1 MKNKW
6 LITLGAITSSIVA
19 APLVIAA
26 GCNDQNKDGKG
37 KDNTGNTQ
45 PGKNEKQNNDN
56 NAGGNTGNTQSGQ
69 NEDQKSG
76 QDSTDKQAVK
86 LVKDDASLEGTLP
99 KGVDVKKHKEVKY
112 TSFVKNVKIFDVSK
126 LTLELLKPIDED
138 KLITNKK
145 DKNKKQVFW
154 QDHKSENEFRFKS
167 ETDKFYEGETFA
179 KLLNIP
185 EGYTIANAENPIYH
199 PNPKNKNK
207 KAHKKDKNKKGHKE
221 MAAKMDE
228 KMTEIQDS
236 RASSY
241 IDVTKDEKGWK
252 ATFRLFRKGT
262 KDVAPA
268 VSTEVYEVY
277 FIAA

>member
-6 LITLGAITSSIVA
+6 LITLGAITSSVVA

-26 GCNDQNKDGKG
+26 GCNDQNKDEKG

-45 PGKNEKQNNDN
+45 PGKSEKQNNDN
-56 NAGGNTGNTQSGQ
+56 NAGGNTGNTQQGQ

-99 KGVDVKKHKEVKY
+99 KNVDVKKHKEVKY
-112 TSFVKNVKIFDVSK
+112 TSFVKNVKIFNVSK
-126 LTLELLKPIDED
+126 LTLELIKPVDED
-138 KLITNKK
+138 KLITNRN
-145 DKNKKQVFW
+145 DETKKQVFW

-199 PNPKNKNK
+199 PKPKNKQNNKNK
-207 KAHKKDKNKKGHKE
+207 KDHKKNGKK
-221 MAAKMDE
+221 MAE
-228 KMTEIQDS
+228 KTNEILKS
-236 RASSY
+236 KANAY

-262 KDVAPA
+262 KDVVPA

-277 FIAA
+277 FIAAA